1 MAAECAAS
9 ADEAFVAGLSKNRA
23 GRILASHLAAKELST
38 TGTGHA
44 SAVTEAL
51 GNERVFMHALGAFVY
66 GQRQCP
72 CGLAS
77 PMPRFIAIL
86 NLSGERMMVYSNNPA
101 LIRMVCRSS
110 SALHAAGLAE
120 ALQLFETYPL
130 QERQDERRFVLLTYS
145 MPWQAGADADF
156 WHLSSCSIH
165 YEAEGNLVSL
175 ADRVHAFSGC
185 SVAPFKGKPVLD
197 PRDKHIPLNA
207 DETQQLDL
215 LTLKQIEDFE
225 EAYSAT
231 CLDGLVAPPNMARDG
246 KHEHLLGIM
255 QELTRERARDQA
267 ENRMVRARLKEAEE
281 AVGVLRREY
290 DKRTKAAADEHSLA
304 MEKLRNE
311 HDAKL
316 LLSKQEHSSLRAEI
330 AQQQGELSKA
340 ATAKSREIKAREKA
354 EAKLDEVR
362 RQSEGQHKLHNAAL
376 NKQRA
381 EIAKLESRLEEA
393 TSEASTLKA
402 RLDKEHAALVMR
414 QQTLHTAALDKVHA
428 TLASK
433 ERIINQLSENNER
446 LGVEKLSLK
455 SHDEEQAAT
464 IARLEK
470 EVAELTVIECT
481 ASTRDVGTRTCNA
494 STATHHCASTQTAP
508 EPVPATAG
516 PHGAKAPQTYQSAI
530 DLLQGLV
537 RQVQNGPP
545 HAGYGNPNANGYPR
559 PLPYPHFTPN
569 GFSRG
574 PYRVAPAQPHG
585 GAA

>member
-9 ADEAFVAGLSKNRA
+9 DDKAFVAGLSRNRA
-23 GRILASHLAAKELST
+23 GRILASHLAAKERSA
-38 TGTGHA
+38 TGTGHD

-130 QERQDERRFVLLTYS
+130 RQEPEERRFVLLTYS

-156 WHLSSCSIH
+156 WHLSACSVQ

-175 ADRVHAFSGC
+175 TDRVHAFSVS

-197 PRDKHIPLNA
+197 PRDKHIPLDSEDA
-207 DETQQLDL
+207 QLDL

-231 CLDGLVAPPNMARDG
+231 CLDGLVTPPNMAVDG

-281 AVGVLRREY
+281 AVGLLRQEY
-290 DKRTKAAADEHSLA
+290 DRRMKEVADEHSLA

-414 QQTLHTAALDKVHA
+414 QQTLHAAALDKVHA

-455 SHDEEQAAT
+455 SHDDEQAAT

-470 EVAELTVIECT
+470 EMTELAVTECT
-481 ASTRDVGTRTCNA
+481 VSTRDAGIQTCNA
-494 STATHHCASTQTAP
+494 STATHHCASTQTVP
-508 EPVPATAG
+508 EPVPATAPSG
-516 PHGAKAPQTYQSAI
+516 VKAPQTYQSAI

-537 RQVQNGPP
+537 RQVQNGSP
-545 HAGYGNPNANGYPR
+545 HAGYGNPNVNGYPI
-559 PLPYPHFTPN
+559 PLPYPHFMPN
-569 GFSRG
+569 GCAHG
-574 PYRVAPAQPHG
+574 PYRAPAAQPHG
-585 GAA
+585 GVA